1 MALAGVTAVTARY
14 RMTNKPPPQQ
24 PSPYVQEILGP
35 LKKFLDKFAASAEE
49 TAAATRER
57 WLTQVAELITS
68 QFLQR
73 VQALI
78 ETVRSMDVALNKR
91 AKMKPSAAA
100 GGNASTMSD
109 SEKILLQL
117 YLDVQSYYAQIAE
130 IGAVSSDIPS
140 LEPLLNAVAVA
151 DPAKAQT

>member
-24 PSPYVQEILGP
+24 PSPYVQEVLGP
-35 LKKFLDKFAASAEE
+35 LKKFLDKFAESAEE
-49 TAAATRER
+49 TAATTRQK
-57 WLTQVAELITS
+57 WLTYVAELITS

-91 AKMKPSAAA
+91 AKLKPNAVSGGTA
-100 GGNASTMSD
+100 GSMSD

-117 YLDVQSYYAQIAE
+117 YLDVQSYYTQVTE

-140 LEPLLNAVAVA
+140 LEPLLHAVSVA
-151 DPAKAQT
+151 DPAKT